1 MQNPITLNG
10 NNDLPATSHHL
21 ANNDYLLN
29 KFVKKMKRGSV
40 SSIQDNTEPQTI
52 DIESICN
59 FLEFQGIQFLEEDAV
74 YILKD
79 LGIKG
84 SQISYEDLEK
94 FIDSSLWN

>member
-1 MQNPITLNG
+1 MAG
-10 NNDLPATSHHL
+10 NE
-21 ANNDYLLN
+21 YLLN
-29 KFVKKMKRGSV
+29 KFVKKRKRGSL
-40 SSIQDNTEPQTI
+40 SSIPDNGVEQKFI

-59 FLEFQGIQFLEEDAV
+59 FLEFQGIQFLEEDVV
-74 YILKD
+74 YVLKD